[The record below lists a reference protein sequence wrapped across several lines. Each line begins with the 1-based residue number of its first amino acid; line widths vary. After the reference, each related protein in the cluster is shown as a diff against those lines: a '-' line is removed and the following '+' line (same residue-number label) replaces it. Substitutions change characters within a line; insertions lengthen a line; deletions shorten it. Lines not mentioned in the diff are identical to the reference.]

1 MIEGY
6 DLIEGYSSD
15 LIEGIQRTCAGNIS
29 SDLIDFNCVGNSV
42 PEGIKRCYPQ
52 SKNNYDCDN
61 KDNIC
66 NNEGECVPTLEGGY
80 CRIDDEV
87 IKIYDGDDFDF
98 IGKKKKGEEINEI
111 QRALIRYKNL
121 YSQKC
126 NPFATKI
133 DEKDLDKEIDSG
145 PGDYGSRDEFSDID
159 GILVGGRSGNYFN
172 TIFLI
177 IFLISLL
184 LLVIYYRKNIIS
196 SFKNLKIEFVKF
208 MIKFQAKK

>member
-6 DLIEGYSSD
+6 NIIEGFD
-15 LIEGIQRTCAGNIS
+15 LIEGINRTCSGNIS

-42 PEGIKRCYPQ
+42 PDGIKRCYPR
-52 SKNNYDCDN
+52 SKKNYDCD
-61 KDNIC
+61 DEGNIC

-87 IKIYDGDDFDF
+87 VKIYDGDEFKL
-98 IGKKKKGEEINEI
+98 IGSDTKGDEINESI
-111 QRALIRYKNL
+111 RAKNRYRNL

-133 DEKDLDKEIDSG
+133 DEKDLDKEVAIGS
-145 PGDYGSRDEFSDID
+145 GDYGPRDEFSDID
-159 GILVGGRSGNYFN
+159 SITVGGRSGNYLN

-177 IFLISLL
+177 IFIICLILL
-184 LLVIYYRKNIIS
+184 IFYYRKKILI
-196 SFKNLKIEFVKF
+196 SFKNFKIELDKF
-208 MIKFQAKK
+208 IVKFQAK